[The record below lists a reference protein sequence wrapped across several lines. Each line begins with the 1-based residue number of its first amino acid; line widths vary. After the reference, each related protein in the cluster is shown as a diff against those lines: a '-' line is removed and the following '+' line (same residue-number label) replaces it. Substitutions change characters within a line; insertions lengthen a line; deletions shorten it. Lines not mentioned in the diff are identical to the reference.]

1 MIHGYKSHT
10 APGKD
15 KAFSAPVS
23 ALIVQV
29 RLAPFLIGQP
39 SLQVTEPVAADAGT
53 SKGAHGPQILA
64 GLPSPCSGL
73 LFVHELGWKFFV
85 VRAVQIVDNLNQFLL
100 IDFVRNP
107 HIHIS
112 DDLLAGLS
120 IGLCQQEG
128 A

>member
-10 APGKD
+10 VPGKD
-15 KAFSAPVS
+15 KAFTAPVS

-53 SKGAHGPQILA
+53 SKDAHGPQILA
-64 GLPSPCSGL
+64 GLPSSCPGF

-85 VRAVQIVDNLNQFLL
+85 VRAVQIADNLDQFRL
-100 IDFVRNP
+100 IDFVRKP
-107 HIHIS
+107 HIHVP
-112 DDLLAGLS
+112 DDLFAGLGV
-120 IGLCQQEG
+120 GLCQQEG